1 MTFGLGINTISVLC
15 LALSALIH
23 LLPLGGVLGA
33 RQLRKLYGMDFSDT
47 NLALLMRHRAV
58 LFGLIGGILL
68 YSCIVVAA
76 RPLAITVGL
85 VSVVSFLAL
94 ARLHHSYSAA
104 IRKIVIADYV
114 ALVLL
119 LVAALN
125 EALQPLSEG

>member
-1 MTFGLGINTISVLC
+1 MNTLTVIC

-33 RQLRKLYGMDFSDT
+33 RQLSKLYGMDFRDT
-47 NLALLMRHRAV
+47 NLTLLMRHRSV

-68 YSCIVVAA
+68 YSCFVTEA
-76 RPLAITVGL
+76 RPLAITAGL
-85 VSVVSFLAL
+85 VSVVSFLML
-94 ARLHHSYSAA
+94 ARLQCQYSKA

-119 LVAALN
+119 LVAAAS
-125 EALQPLSEG
+125 EALSNLSG